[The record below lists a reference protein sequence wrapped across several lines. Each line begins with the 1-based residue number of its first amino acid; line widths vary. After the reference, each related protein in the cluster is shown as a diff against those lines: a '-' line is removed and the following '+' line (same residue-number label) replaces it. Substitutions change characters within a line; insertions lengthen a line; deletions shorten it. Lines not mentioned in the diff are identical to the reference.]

1 MGSRVNSAGRLVSGS
16 GLQMTARLSNA
27 VRTLEYR
34 RRKSE
39 KPSLSAAERGIV
51 SRVVALP

>member
-1 MGSRVNSAGRLVSGS
+1 
-16 GLQMTARLSNA
+16 MTARLSNA
-27 VRTLEYR
+27 LRTLEYR
-34 RRKSE
+34 RRNSE

>member
-1 MGSRVNSAGRLVSGS
+1 LGRLVSGS
-16 GLQMTARLSNA
+16 GLQESARLSNA
-27 VRTLEYR
+27 VRPLEYR
-34 RRKSE
+34 RRNGE